1 MVSPPLLSFGE
12 GLNFSNMTKAAD
24 IKNLPTRPW
33 TVAEY
38 HRLIE
43 AGFLTEADRVELL
56 FGQILP
62 MSPVGKLHAST
73 VDKTAHLLRKMDEEQ
88 YIIRVQNPITD
99 VLSASE
105 PEPDICVLHFRAD
118 FYSDAHP
125 VGSDIVLIVEVADSS
140 LEYDQSVKA
149 AAYAAAGIPEY
160 WILNIPAVQ
169 LEQHLSPR
177 DGEYQEIRI
186 HKESQTVDTKLLG
199 AIRVRDLFP
208 FA

>member
-1 MVSPPLLSFGE
+1 
-12 GLNFSNMTKAAD
+12 MTKAAD
-24 IKNLPTRPW
+24 IQNLPTRPW

-43 AGFLTEADRVELL
+43 AGFLTPADRVELL

-73 VDKTAHLLRKMDEEQ
+73 VDKTAHLLRKLDEEQ
-88 YIIRVQNPITD
+88 FIIRVQNPITD
-99 VLSASE
+99 MLSASE
-105 PEPDICVLHFRAD
+105 PEPDICVLHYRAD
-118 FYSDAHP
+118 FYSESHP

-140 LEYDQSVKA
+140 LEHDRSVKA

-169 LEQHLSPR
+169 LEQHLHPR
-177 DGEYQEIRI
+177 EGEYQEIRI
-186 HKESQTVDTKLLG
+186 HREGQTVDTELLG
-199 AIRVRDLFP
+199 PVLVKSLFP

>member
-1 MVSPPLLSFGE
+1 
-12 GLNFSNMTKAAD
+12 MTKAAD
-24 IKNLPTRPW
+24 IQNLPTKAW

-43 AGFLTEADRVELL
+43 AGFLTEQDRVELL

-62 MSPVGKLHAST
+62 MTPVGKFHAST
-73 VDKTAHLLRKMDEEQ
+73 VDKTAFLCRKLDEES

-99 VLSASE
+99 VLTASE
-105 PEPDICVLHFRAD
+105 PEPDICILRFRPD
-118 FYSDAHP
+118 FYSEAHP
-125 VGSDIVLIVEVADSS
+125 IGSDILLVIEVADSS
-140 LEYDQSVKA
+140 LEHDRTVKA

-169 LEQHLSPR
+169 LEQHLLPR
-177 DGEYQEIRI
+177 EGEYQEIRI
-186 HKESQTVDTKLLG
+186 HKEGQTVKTELLG
-199 AIRVRDLFP
+199 PLLVKSLFP